1 MKKQDVPLV
10 LTSPEPINDGGR
22 KYNWIYLVSA
32 GIFLILF
39 IWMGANPAGVFL
51 GALIGLCVGWL
62 VKNKILDITSLQLRF
77 VEFEVKNKIPYP
89 ALIAELIPKL
99 TPLGMTI
106 EKSDDQ
112 NGHPVISYQKMI
124 YDISYSDGK
133 NTFTIWWRKNIA
145 RALITVDSIKM
156 YRKIVVAMGIIGYY
170 VQQSC
175 NSEIVSSND
184 SLDEDAAGV
193 KEEILKEKRI
203 CSSCGVVLKP
213 DARFCPKCGTK
224 INQISGGEE
233 SREKSEF
240 PGESSQTERQGAAP
254 SWVQKNAKQGIFS
267 KIWNHPIF
275 TKIAVK
281 FGHILDILLGVVS
294 AFLALAMFSGEGFFS
309 TVLGIM
315 FLVCGIAIV
324 FSGIRAFLS
333 RKREPEIEEELNKKK
348 RNLCIGAAVIIIGLL
363 VVNSTGG
370 GVYSDVKSIAFDDIG
385 PETIGELIDENVK
398 GAEWSQEKIDSNSRL
413 VFVEGYCPSYSE
425 DIRITFFYEDLD
437 DGYCEV
443 SLQSIEFPESGEYY
457 DDAFSA
463 GIIWASLYE

>member
-1 MKKQDVPLV
+1 MV

-32 GIFLILF
+32 GILLIFFIFL
-39 IWMGANPAGVFL
+39 GANLAGVFL

-62 VKNKILDITSLQLRF
+62 VKNKILDITSLQLRL

-99 TPLGMTI
+99 TSLGMTI

-203 CSSCGVVLKP
+203 CSGCGAELKP
-213 DARFCPKCGTK
+213 EAKFCPKCGVK
-224 INQISGGEE
+224 IDQISEEENSGKPEFSGEFSKAE
-233 SREKSEF
+233 QEKIASGQVNTKE
-240 PGESSQTERQGAAP
+240 
-254 SWVQKNAKQGIFS
+254 GIFA
-267 KIWNHPIF
+267 KIWNHPAF
-275 TKIAVK
+275 TMIAVK
-281 FGHILDILLGVVS
+281 FGNVLDILLGAVS
-294 AFLALAMFSGEGFFS
+294 LLLAVMLLGDGFFG
-309 TVLGIM
+309 TVWGIL

-385 PETIGELIDENVK
+385 SETIGELIDENVK

>member
-1 MKKQDVPLV
+1 MV

-32 GIFLILF
+32 GILLIFFIFL
-39 IWMGANPAGVFL
+39 GANLAGIFL

-62 VKNKILDITSLQLRF
+62 VKNKILDITSLQLRL

-99 TPLGMTI
+99 TSLGMTI

-203 CSSCGVVLKP
+203 CSGCGAELKP
-213 DARFCPKCGTK
+213 EAKFCPKCGVK
-224 INQISGGEE
+224 IDQISEEENSGKPEFSGEFSKAE
-233 SREKSEF
+233 QEKIASGQVNTKE
-240 PGESSQTERQGAAP
+240 
-254 SWVQKNAKQGIFS
+254 GIFA
-267 KIWNHPIF
+267 KIWNHPAF
-275 TKIAVK
+275 TMIAVK
-281 FGHILDILLGVVS
+281 FGNVLDILLGAVS
-294 AFLALAMFSGEGFFS
+294 LLLAVMLLGDGFFG
-309 TVLGIM
+309 TVWGIL

-363 VVNSTGG
+363 VINSTGG